1 MDKPDREA
9 YLGCEMP
16 HVGKTDDELRSDCL
30 RLIAHDINNPLTAI
44 RILAEMLR
52 DEVSDGEM
60 RQDMIDILEA
70 ADMASALMDGMSGM
84 VRLEQRDEEY
94 TWFPNDLVEVIRSV
108 VDRPALRRHVKLEV
122 PRELQ
127 MGGDRNALSRA
138 LTDVFINARRLSDG
152 PVVVTVYEEAPW
164 AVIRIF
170 HPGAGIPN
178 HFRNALFDLFGAVQL
193 RQNRIP
199 VSAVG
204 LLYAKTVIDNHGG
217 TILFE
222 DHTRG
227 YAGAAPGVDLVIRL
241 SR

>member
-1 MDKPDREA
+1 MDDPDMEHDMQRI
-9 YLGCEMP
+9 GR
-16 HVGKTDDELRSDCL
+16 TDDELRSDCL

-70 ADMASALMDGMSGM
+70 ADMASALMDGMSGL

-94 TWFPNDLVEVIRSV
+94 TWFPIDLVEVLRMT
-108 VDRPALRRHVKLEV
+108 VDRPALRRHLKLEM

-127 MGGDRNALSRA
+127 MGGDRNALGRA
-138 LTDVFINARRLSDG
+138 FTDIFINARRLSDG
-152 PVVVTVYEEAPW
+152 PVVVTLSEDGRWV
-164 AVIRIF
+164 VVRVF
-170 HPGAGIPN
+170 HPGQGIPAPLRK
-178 HFRNALFDLFGAVQL
+178 HLFELFGAVQL
-193 RQNRIP
+193 RQERIP

-204 LLYAKTVIDNHGG
+204 LLYAQAVVASHGG
-217 TILFE
+217 SITFE

-241 SR
+241 CR